1 VGLELQGNLKES
13 KKFVFEGKIEVF
25 FDGRSALYFSLR
37 FL

>member
-25 FDGRSALYFSLR
+25 FLMEEALFI